1 MSENITQPNNQQ
13 QPTIINDEV
22 ARVKA
27 ENEALKTRLA
37 LLENTQKAQPQ
48 PQQQPQEE
56 PTANNQYE
64 AYLKQKQE
72 AETKKNNDD
81 VLLKEF
87 SNMSFLYNKNF
98 IDANERINK
107 MQDFSLGDKIEQMA
121 IDTILKAYNDDATRN
136 KIKDLKDVSVLDSKG
151 AKNFLYME
159 AIKKLKNIAEL
170 PTKAGGTAD
179 YNRLSTSELKNLSS
193 ELFNGDTKEQ
203 AMQRAKNYGLL

>member
-1 MSENITQPNNQQ
+1 MSENTTQTQ
-13 QPTIINDEV
+13 QPTINNNIDEV
-22 ARVKA
+22 AKIKA

-37 LLENTQKAQPQ
+37 LLENTKQQPQ
-48 PQQQPQEE
+48 TQEE

-72 AETKKNNDD
+72 AEAKKNNDD

-98 IDANERINK
+98 IDAAERISK

-136 KIKDLKDVSVLDSKG
+136 KIKELKDVSVLDSKG
-151 AKNFLYME
+151 AKNFLYLE

-179 YNRLSTSELKNLSS
+179 YNRLSTSELKNLSA

-203 AMQRAKNYGLL
+203 AIQRAKNYGLL

>member
-1 MSENITQPNNQQ
+1 MSENTQPQTQQPQ
-13 QPTIINDEV
+13 QPTINIDEI
-22 ARVKA
+22 AKIKA

-37 LLENTQKAQPQ
+37 LLENTKQQPQ
-48 PQQQPQEE
+48 TQEE

-87 SNMSFLYNKNF
+87 SNMSFLYNQNF
-98 IDANERINK
+98 IDAAERISR

-136 KIKDLKDVSVLDSKG
+136 KIKELKDVSVLDSKG
-151 AKNFLYME
+151 AKNFLYLE
-159 AIKKLKNIAEL
+159 AIKKLKNIAEM

-179 YNRLSTSELKNLSS
+179 YNRLSTTELKALSA

-203 AMQRAKNYGLL
+203 AIQRAKNYGLL

>member
-1 MSENITQPNNQQ
+1 MSENTTQPQTQ
-13 QPTIINDEV
+13 QPTIINNNDDV
-22 ARVKA
+22 AKIKA

-37 LLENTQKAQPQ
+37 LLENTKKEPQ
-48 PQQQPQEE
+48 TQEE

-72 AETKKNNDD
+72 AEAKKNNDD
-81 VLLKEF
+81 ALLREF

-98 IDANERINK
+98 IDAAERISK

-151 AKNFLYME
+151 AKNFLYLE
-159 AIKKLKNIAEL
+159 AIKKLKNIAEM

-179 YNRLSTSELKNLSS
+179 YNRLSTSELKALSS

-203 AMQRAKNYGLL
+203 ALQRAKNYGLL